1 MSDNNEE
8 NEEMVEN
15 EEEEEEIENNENN
28 EKEETK
34 NNQNEENDNNNNNN
48 EEEEENEEIEEEEEN
63 NENNNQKEEN
73 IEDNNNNKN
82 ENETENKQKKKAN
95 IIVKNTDLQKKIKSL
110 EKDKKKEPKKEL
122 LIDEKIEK
130 IKEINNKKF
139 QNISSQYLNTNS
151 AINTFL
157 IPETKELHSNPE
169 YIKDFNQAKDEILNK
184 LSENEKN
191 EDIMKILFPSGFEKK
206 PSKKTLISSERI
218 SEKISDALAKK
229 KDEIERIKKQYD
241 NEYQSKHT
249 FSPKINNDDKKKRKL
264 NEFLE
269 DQKSHQQQ
277 VKDKISNLKNKKD
290 EEIKKNISNKP
301 KINKNTDE
309 LVKKKNKG
317 ENLEPVHLRLYNL
330 KDEKQ
335 KKIIEG
341 KEKKEKEIKENR
353 EQKKKNFLPKYLQKN
368 NNNNNEN
375 KNKEKKEIK
384 KNFFK
389 KKYLLEKKDLNT
401 NKFILNNFDEKFN
414 EILNKFF
421 QDENDNNNNNNNEND
436 NNEENKNKKNED
448 VQNYDNKTISQSQL
462 EELLFKMGMTTIS
475 PTKKEKKEED
485 EEQQQKLSSNESV
498 IKQEEKRLLS
508 EIYENL
514 KEDDNNIKISNLK
527 KFLYCIV
534 GLYNYILFKE
544 FCNANPNEFKNI
556 INNNNNN
563 ENEDNYDEIII
574 KQNEEIENNIDKN
587 NNNNNKYI
595 SYDQN
600 KNIIYTLK
608 NSKNI
613 KKDFNLFSINFSQN
627 RIKKNPS
634 SIPNN
639 EKNLF
644 IPNINKNSEQMSQKF
659 REKIFNNN
667 PDIIDSNSNPINNTE
682 KNNNEK
688 MNYINKILMQ
698 RKKRLAENEKI
709 REENLKKEMEQCTF
723 KPKINNVASVV
734 LKPRG
739 ANRIEEL
746 YHKGSEKEKKRKNKT
761 SDEVDFDK
769 NQKEYTFHPNIDNIP
784 IDNNNINFKND
795 IHGDR
800 SYRLYYERIR
810 NGRMEQLVK
819 DAINDRYELDE
830 VLKDFI
836 KKNKKEI
843 EEENLDDNNN
853 FYDEMN
859 IETSERENN
868 NNNNNGINKENENED
883 DEIDKK
889 EGIPQLIIDVNIRQ
903 GVKKKIYVY
912 EGDTPENLAEK
923 FAKEHNLEP
932 ETKEKL
938 QNLIRNH
945 MLRLLTKIDE
955 ENQSLSEK

>member
-8 NEEMVEN
+8 NEEMIEN
-15 EEEEEEIENNENN
+15 EEEEIEEENENNENDKEKAQSKENKEN
-28 EKEETK
+28 ENNSNNEEQENEEVEEEEEKNNENNKKEEETK
-34 NNQNEENDNNNNNN
+34 NNEK
-48 EEEEENEEIEEEEEN
+48 N
-63 NENNNQKEEN
+63 NENKP
-73 IEDNNNNKN
+73 
-82 ENETENKQKKKAN
+82 KKKAN
-95 IIVKNTDLQKKIKSL
+95 IIVKNNELQKKIKAL
-110 EKDKKKEPKKEL
+110 EKEKKKEQKKET
-122 LIDEKIEK
+122 IVDEKIEK

-139 QNISSQYLNTNS
+139 QNISPQYLNTQNTA

-169 YIKDFNQAKDEILNK
+169 FIKDFNQAKDEILNK

-191 EDIMKILFPSGFEKK
+191 EEIMKILFPSGFEKK

-218 SEKISDALAKK
+218 SEKVSDALAKK

-241 NEYQSKHT
+241 NDYHSKHT
-249 FSPKINNDDKKKRKL
+249 FSPKINTNDDKPKRKL

-277 VKDKISNLKNKKD
+277 VKDKITNLKIKKD

-317 ENLEPVHLRLYNL
+317 ENLAPVHMRLYNL

-335 KKIIEG
+335 KKIIEE
-341 KEKKEKEIKENR
+341 KEKKEKEFKENR
-353 EQKKKNFLPKYLQKN
+353 EHKKKNFLPKYLKNINKDDN
-368 NNNNNEN
+368 NN
-375 KNKEKKEIK
+375 KKEKKEIK

-389 KKYLLEKKDLNT
+389 KKFLLEKKDLHT
-401 NKFILNNFDEKFN
+401 NKLILNNFDEKFN
-414 EILNKFF
+414 EILSNFF
-421 QDENDNNNNNNNEND
+421 EEENENE
-436 NNEENKNKKNED
+436 NENEENKNKKNEEH
-448 VQNYDNKTISQSQL
+448 QNYDNKTISQSQL

-475 PTKKEKKEED
+475 PSTKETKKEEE
-485 EEQQQKLSSNESV
+485 EEQQQKLSSNEGL

-514 KEDDNNIKISNLK
+514 KENDNNVKISNLK
-527 KFLYCIV
+527 KFLYCII

-544 FCNANPNEFKNI
+544 FSNANPNEFKNFV
-556 INNNNNN
+556 NNVNNNN
-563 ENEDNYDEIII
+563 ENDDNYDEIII

-600 KNIIYTLK
+600 NNKIYSLK

-627 RIKKNPS
+627 RIKKNPTN
-634 SIPNN
+634 INN

-644 IPNINKNSEQMSQKF
+644 VPNINKNSEQMSQKF

-667 PDIIDSNSNPINNTE
+667 PDIIDSNSNPV
-682 KNNNEK
+682 KNSENNEK

-698 RKKRLAENEKI
+698 RKKKLAENEKI
-709 REENLKKEMEQCTF
+709 REENIKKEMEQCTF

-746 YHKGSEKEKKRKNKT
+746 YHKGSEKEKNRKNKT

-769 NQKEYTFHPNIDNIP
+769 NQKDYTFHPNIYNNP
-784 IDNNNINFKND
+784 VDNNNNNIKND
-795 IHGDR
+795 IHGER

-810 NGRMEQLVK
+810 NGRMEQMVK
-819 DAINDRYELDE
+819 DAINDRYGLDE

-843 EEENLDDNNN
+843 EDENADNDNNN
-853 FYDEMN
+853 NLYDEMN
-859 IETSERENN
+859 IETSERENA
-868 NNNNNGINKENENED
+868 NNGGKAGEND
-883 DEIDKK
+883 DEEIDKK

-912 EGDTPENLAEK
+912 EGDTPEGLAEK